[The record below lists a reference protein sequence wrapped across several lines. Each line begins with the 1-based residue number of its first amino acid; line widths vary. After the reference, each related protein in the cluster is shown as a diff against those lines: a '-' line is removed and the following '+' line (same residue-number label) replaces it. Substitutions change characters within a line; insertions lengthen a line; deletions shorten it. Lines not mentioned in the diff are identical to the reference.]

1 MTALDL
7 DDPALDAPLHPAA
20 NPEELALLA
29 WARDNA
35 IGRPNPPIVGG
46 RYRLPP
52 PDGGKER
59 AWTRM
64 STLAKTLDDTSGL
77 EIWRNRCIAAG
88 FHTRRDLLDA
98 IDPAD
103 KASLTAAANA
113 AALHGGDKLRADLGT
128 AMHTALE
135 HLALDTGTMPPEP
148 WADDALAIAD
158 AIAAAGLTFP
168 PEYVEATL
176 VNPQLEAAGR
186 TDLVARGPWG
196 DELRICDLK
205 TGSDIN
211 RSLVTYAAQLA
222 GYATSTHRWT
232 GDSYA
237 PFTGI
242 DQGVGIIIHA
252 PLGTGTCTIHE
263 VDLTAGAE
271 IVALCATVRK
281 RRTGAAKLATATV
294 TATSAPPAVPAAT
307 NTGQDERAAA
317 IKTRLAAID
326 PEQRTDVVRGWP
338 HECPPRPPWTIE
350 QCLAIEAHLYGFD
363 GIEAPF
369 APTADEQAAGA
380 KRLTA
385 ALDRITAPTPE
396 PAWQP
401 PDNGPLTTDAV
412 ADAIR
417 TEALETLDD
426 TQRALAAGWQADA
439 RRQKRPWG
447 SVHPGQIRQR
457 TLAINLAA
465 LSCLQAF
472 SGDEAL
478 TRRAIGLVINEHP
491 QPVWTTGALLGS
503 LTIDQATDLDQIA
516 TRYLA
521 GDTTTRAE
529 LDAA

>member
-1 MTALDL
+1 
-7 DDPALDAPLHPAA
+7 
-20 NPEELALLA
+20 
-29 WARDNA
+29 
-35 IGRPNPPIVGG
+35 
-46 RYRLPP
+46 
-52 PDGGKER
+52 
-59 AWTRM
+59 M

-128 AMHTALE
+128 AMHTAVE

-148 WADDALAIAD
+148 WVDDALAIAD

-168 PEYVEATL
+168 PELVEATL

-205 TGSDIN
+205 TGSDIR

-271 IVALCATVRK
+271 ILALCRAVRK

-317 IKTRLAAID
+317 I
-326 PEQRTDVVRGWP
+326 
-338 HECPPRPPWTIE
+338 
-350 QCLAIEAHLYGFD
+350 
-363 GIEAPF
+363 
-369 APTADEQAAGA
+369 
-380 KRLTA
+380 
-385 ALDRITAPTPE
+385 
-396 PAWQP
+396 
-401 PDNGPLTTDAV
+401 
-412 ADAIR
+412 
-417 TEALETLDD
+417 
-426 TQRALAAGWQADA
+426 
-439 RRQKRPWG
+439 
-447 SVHPGQIRQR
+447 
-457 TLAINLAA
+457 TLAVCA
-465 LSCLQAF
+465 LVQSRDLKSRAF
-472 SGDEAL
+472 PL
-478 TRRAIGLVINEHP
+478 I
-491 QPVWTTGALLGS
+491 
-503 LTIDQATDLDQIA
+503 
-516 TRYLA
+516 
-521 GDTTTRAE
+521 
-529 LDAA
+529 